1 MEAAR
6 AIDGAA
12 RAAWMVVNQNR
23 WRSVL
28 TLTICGIGTAG
39 VIVAGAIGNAQV
51 IDMQKR
57 LDAVGGRLI
66 VVSPN
71 TVPPYPGRSRQIEH
85 FISLEPSDAAAL
97 RDAVPELQAVVPVIA
112 RNSTL
117 RLGHNASR
125 IRLLGT
131 VADYA
136 PVRRFTIARGRFLA
150 QGDEGQRVIVLG
162 DAASRELDPDRAGP
176 GAVVWLGGQPYEVVG
191 VLRPLGVNFAGEDE
205 DHQAF
210 IPLETY
216 RHRVANRWWLSYVYL
231 QVTVDADSAN
241 TLREVIKV
249 LRARQSQFGDQV
261 DDVIA
266 RDMAEVA
273 AQQSTLSATAV
284 WVVSLTSGLLLV
296 LGMAGIATLMIQ
308 TVRQRRGE
316 IGLRRAVGATA
327 FDVAVQLFMEAMGL
341 ASLGVLCGLIV
352 GMAGS
357 LAGHWLWEAFVTVDT
372 GLLLVTVS
380 SSLVVSSLA
389 CLVPALVAARIEPA
403 AALRL

>member
-1 MEAAR
+1 MDAAR

-23 WRSVL
+23 WRSAL

-51 IDMQKR
+51 IDMQRR
-57 LDAVGGRLI
+57 LDAVGGRLV

-85 FISLEPSDAAAL
+85 FISLEPGDASAL
-97 RDAVPELQAVVPVIA
+97 RDAIPALQAVVPVIA

-117 RLGHNASR
+117 RLRHNASR

-131 VADYA
+131 VAAYA
-136 PVRRFTIARGRFLA
+136 PVRGFTIAKGRFLA
-150 QGDEGQRVIVLG
+150 GNDEGQRVIVLG
-162 DAASRELDPDRAGP
+162 NAASRELDPE
-176 GAVVWLGGQPYEVVG
+176 GARLGAIVWLGGQPYEVIG
-191 VLRPLGVNFAGEDE
+191 ILHPLGVNFAGEDE

-210 IPLETY
+210 IPLDTY

-231 QVTVDADSAN
+231 QVAADADSAN
-241 TLREVIKV
+241 TLREVVNV
-249 LRARQSQFGDQV
+249 LRARQSRFGDQV
-261 DDVIA
+261 DDVIV

-273 AQQSTLSATAV
+273 AQQSALSATAV

-296 LGMAGIATLMIQ
+296 LGMVGIATLMIQ

-316 IGLRRAVGATA
+316 IGLRRAVGATP

-341 ASLGVLCGLIV
+341 ASLGVLGGLIV

-357 LAGHWLWEAFVTVDT
+357 LAGQWLWEAFVTVDT
-372 GLLLVTVS
+372 GLLLATVA
-380 SSLVVSSLA
+380 SSLVVSGLA
-389 CLVPALVAARIEPA
+389 CLVPALIAARIEPA

>member
-1 MEAAR
+1 MDAAR

-23 WRSVL
+23 WRSAL

-51 IDMQKR
+51 IDMQRR
-57 LDAVGGRLI
+57 LDAVGGRLV

-85 FISLEPSDAAAL
+85 FISLEPSDASAL
-97 RDAVPELQAVVPVIA
+97 RDAIPELQAVVPVIA

-131 VADYA
+131 VPAYA
-136 PVRRFTIARGRFLA
+136 PVRGFAIAKGRFLA
-150 QGDEGQRVIVLG
+150 GNDEGQRVIVLG
-162 DAASRELDPDRAGP
+162 NAASRELDPEGAHL

-191 VLRPLGVNFAGEDE
+191 VLHPLGVNFAGEDE

-216 RHRVANRWWLSYVYL
+216 RHRVANRWWLSYLYL
-231 QVTVDADSAN
+231 QVAAVADSAN

-249 LRARQSQFGDQV
+249 LRARQSRFGDQV
-261 DDVIA
+261 DDMIV
-266 RDMAEVA
+266 RDMAEVV
-273 AQQSTLSATAV
+273 AQQSALSATAV

-296 LGMAGIATLMIQ
+296 LGMVGIATLMIQ

-316 IGLRRAVGATA
+316 FGLRRAVGATP

-341 ASLGVLCGLIV
+341 ASLGVLGGLIV

-357 LAGHWLWEAFVTVDT
+357 LAGQWLWEASVTVDT
-372 GLLLVTVS
+372 GLLLLTVS
-380 SSLVVSSLA
+380 SSLVVSGLA
-389 CLVPALVAARIEPA
+389 CLVPALIAARIEPA